1 MRVAIFHDYFSFIGG
16 GEKLVLTLARHLKA
30 DIITTNVD
38 SELISRMGFDDVHVI
53 SLGTLVSVEPL
64 KQIQATWKFATCD
77 FSGKYDFYIF
87 SGNWA
92 HHASRKHRPNLY
104 YCHAHVRVF
113 YDLKEQTIN
122 ALRNPMKRLLARAWI
137 YLHSYFDKRSIARVE
152 RIVANSRCIALRIKK
167 YLGRESIV
175 VYPPSDTSRFNY
187 AGDEGF
193 WLSVNR
199 LFPEKRIEIQ
209 LRAFARMPEQ
219 RLVIIGSGDRGE
231 YSGSYAYMVKE
242 NLPPNVRLISD
253 LPEEKLI
260 EYYGRC
266 RGFISTSVNEPFGMA
281 AVEAMASG
289 KPVIAVGEG
298 GFLESVLDGKTGRLI
313 KCSDDELIRAVR
325 DVGQYATHFRDAC
338 VKQAKKFDVS
348 AFFSAMDAL
357 IAESGNVQAV
367 EIDLEPMIK
376 TVKLPSKP

>member
-16 GEKLVLTLARHLKA
+16 GEKLVLALARHLNA

-38 SELISRMGFDDVHVI
+38 RDLISRMGFDDVRVI
-53 SLGTLVSVEPL
+53 SLGTLTNVEPL

-77 FSGKYDFYIF
+77 FRGKYDFYIF

-92 HHASRKHRPNLY
+92 HHASRRHRPNLY

-122 ALRNPMKRLLARAWI
+122 ALRNPVKKLLARAWI
-137 YLHSYFDKRSIARVE
+137 YVHSHYDQRSIARVDC
-152 RIVANSRCIALRIKK
+152 IVANSRCIAGRIKK
-167 YLGRESIV
+167 YLGRESVV
-175 VYPPSDTSRFNY
+175 VYPPSDTSRFKY

-199 LFPEKRIEIQ
+199 LFPEKRIETQ
-209 LRAFARMPEQ
+209 LRAFARMPDQ
-219 RLVIIGSGDRGE
+219 KLVIVGGGDRGE
-231 YSGSYAYMVKE
+231 YSGSYARMIKE
-242 NLPPNVRLISD
+242 NLPPNVRLVSD

-266 RGFISTSVNEPFGMA
+266 RGFIATSENEPFGMA
-281 AVEAMASG
+281 AIEAMASG

-298 GFLESVLDGKTGRLI
+298 GYLESVLDGRTGRLI
-313 KCSDDELIRAVR
+313 KCSEDELIRAVHE
-325 DVGQYATHFRDAC
+325 VGRRAADFRDAC
-338 VKQAKKFDVS
+338 VRRAKKFDSGV
-348 AFFSAMDAL
+348 FFSAMDAL
-357 IAESGNVQAV
+357 IDKPFITQAV
-367 EIDLEPMIK
+367 ELDPEPMRK
-376 TVKLPSKP
+376 PVQSHSKP

>member
-38 SELISRMGFDDVHVI
+38 YELISRMGFDDVHII
-53 SLGTLVSVEPL
+53 SLGTLVNIEPL

-92 HHASRKHRPNLY
+92 HHASRRHRPNLY

-122 ALRNPMKRLLARAWI
+122 ALRNPLKRLLARVWI
-137 YLHSYFDKRSIARVE
+137 HVHSYYDKRSIARVD
-152 RIVANSRCIALRIKK
+152 RIVANSRCIAGRIKK
-167 YLGRESIV
+167 YLGRESVV
-175 VYPPSDTSRFNY
+175 VYPPSDTSRFSY
-187 AGDEGF
+187 AGDGGF

-209 LRAFARMPEQ
+209 LRAFSHMPDQ
-219 RLVIIGSGDRGE
+219 RLVIIGGEDQGE
-231 YSGSYAYMVKE
+231 YSGSYARMIKE
-242 NLPPNVRLISD
+242 SLPPNVRLISD

-260 EYYGRC
+260 EYYGLC
-266 RGFISTSVNEPFGMA
+266 RGFIATSENEPFGMA

-289 KPVIAVGEG
+289 KPVIASAGG
-298 GFLESVLDGKTGRLI
+298 GFKESIIDGRTGRLI
-313 KCSDDELIRAVR
+313 RCCEDDLISAVR
-325 DVGQYATHFRDAC
+325 EIGDDTTRFRDAC
-338 VKQAKKFDVS
+338 MIQSRKFDVS
-348 AFFSAMDAL
+348 MFLSKIDAL
-357 IAESGNVQAV
+357 IAESMGPCSL
-367 EIDLEPMIK
+367 D
-376 TVKLPSKP
+376 TR